1 MVTKERRE
9 ELLSLWTDEQKDSWR
24 DNWEESTTWRKHLT
38 EEEKRM
44 VDEWDKETPAELN
57 Q

>member
-44 VDEWDKETPAELN
+44 VDEWDKETPEELN
-57 Q
+57 R

>member
-24 DNWEESTTWRKHLT
+24 DNWEESTVWRKHLT

>member
-24 DNWEESTTWRKHLT
+24 DNWEESTVWRQHLT
-38 EEEKRM
+38 EEEKQL
-44 VDEWDKETPAELN
+44 VDEWDKETPEELN
-57 Q
+57 R